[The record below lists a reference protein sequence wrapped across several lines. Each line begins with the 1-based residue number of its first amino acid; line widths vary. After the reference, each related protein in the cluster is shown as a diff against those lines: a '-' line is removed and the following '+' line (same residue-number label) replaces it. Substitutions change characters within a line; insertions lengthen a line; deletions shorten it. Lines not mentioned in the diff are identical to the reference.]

1 MSSNPLLSVIIVSY
15 NTSELTLQTLKSVEE
30 EVTNSKILSG
40 KTDIYIV
47 DNNSSDDSVGA
58 ITAFKKSSQLPI
70 TLIKNTQNKGFG
82 AANNQAIKKSRA
94 EYCVFLNSDTIVQ
107 KGGLSKVVI
116 ALRTTQKMNS
126 EVTSEL
132 SSEHRRLD
140 KLGIVASSLLNA
152 DGTLQPQGGNLP
164 TLFSLF
170 THMFFID
177 DLPLIGKLLPSTQ
190 HTGKRSTSQDLAD
203 TSISLLP
210 MGWVGGTAL
219 FASKKMLNEIGPF
232 DENIFMYGEDME
244 LCIRAHSHNWDVA
257 IHPDAHIIHLQNM
270 SSSSKNAIIGEF
282 TGYSYIWSKHKPLWQ
297 ADFARFL
304 LSMGALLRIVL
315 FSTIAPNPHKVAAYK
330 EALAKVRKK

>member
-15 NTSELTLQTLKSVEE
+15 NTSELTLQTLQSVEK
-30 EVTNSKILSG
+30 EVLQSKLLTG
-40 KTDIYIV
+40 KTDVFVV
-47 DNNSSDDSVGA
+47 DNNSSDNSVSA
-58 ITAFKKSSQLPI
+58 ITTFKKTSKLPI
-70 TLIKNTQNKGFG
+70 SIIRNTTNKGFG
-82 AANNQAIKKSRA
+82 AANNQAIEKSTA

-107 KGGLSKVVI
+107 KGGLSNVI
-116 ALRTTQKMNS
+116 AAFQSAQKSNP
-126 EVTSEL
+126 EATSEL

-152 DGTLQPQGGNLP
+152 DGTPQPQGGNLP

-177 DLPLIGKLLPSTQ
+177 DLPFIGKLLPSTQ
-190 HTGKRSTSQDLAD
+190 HTGKRSTLQPLTD
-203 TSISLLP
+203 TNISLIP

-219 FASKKMLNEIGPF
+219 FASRKMIDAVGPF

-244 LCIRAHSHNWDVA
+244 LCLRAHNHNWDVA
-257 IHPDAHIIHLQNM
+257 IHPTAEIIHLQNM
-270 SSSSKNAIIGEF
+270 SSSSKNAIVGELV
-282 TGYSYIWSKHKPLWQ
+282 GYNYIWSKHKPLWQ

-315 FSTIAPNPHKVAAYK
+315 FSTIAPDRHKVAAYK
-330 EALAKVRKK
+330 EALAQVRKK